1 MWHFYGKLVN
11 RLPLCFRHPNQIF
24 LSNGKHPMSSSK
36 SPVWPASFDFRWL
49 TWVNIFWSVEGF
61 FFEGA
66 CSFENLSYFRCN
78 ISYTKVKTKRS
89 SRHFSYSRLP
99 ITRALHYK
107 LEPRINSNRN
117 RFPLDFRHTF
127 TVILPSETRTLDN
140 SNLPLTR
147 SSFCF
152 LSDHFYINLPSIS
165 RIMLFSASSMT
176 WPRLTALARF
186 PRSLLTSA
194 LHPL

>member
-1 MWHFYGKLVN
+1 
-11 RLPLCFRHPNQIF
+11 
-24 LSNGKHPMSSSK
+24 MSSSR

-49 TWVNIFWSVEGF
+49 TWGNIFWYVEGF
-61 FFEGA
+61 FFEAG
-66 CSFENLSYFRCN
+66 CSFEDLPFFRCN
-78 ISYTKVKTKRS
+78 ISYKIVKTKRS
-89 SRHFSYSRLP
+89 RRHFSYSRLP

-117 RFPLDFRHTF
+117 RFPLDFHHTF
-127 TVILPSETRTLDN
+127 TVILPLATRTLDN

-165 RIMLFSASSMT
+165 RIMLLSASLIT
-176 WPRLTALARF
+176 WPLLTALARF
-186 PRSLLTSA
+186 PRSLLTSV
-194 LHPL
+194 LHPS